1 MVSSLQYI
9 DQLQGCDAEDDLSGM
24 DWVQPG
30 CGTAA
35 LRGQIGLNSWG
46 ESVERVALANILR
59 EFLRDRAEGGL
70 RDELAIR
77 SIWDLPREEPIIG
90 YLIERMGWIPS
101 GVEPR
106 SQLEVNLR
114 AAVEP
119 FEASGELTEYARDWI
134 RLQSRGW

>member
-1 MVSSLQYI
+1 MEGLRNCLPEV
-9 DQLQGCDAEDDLSGM
+9 DLSL
-24 DWVQPG
+24 DQEAQPG
-30 CGTAA
+30 CGTAVLQEA
-35 LRGQIGLNSWG
+35 MGLNSWG

-106 SQLEVNLR
+106 SQLEANLR
-114 AAVEP
+114 AAVAS